1 MFIFNKGISGGIC
14 HFVFR
19 YVLPDKWYMKHDE
32 NKDSSYTMYL
42 DNDNLY
48 GKAMSEKNCHFKPFF
63 EQNICYTKQKPTT

>member
-1 MFIFNKGISGGIC
+1 
-14 HFVFR
+14 
-19 YVLPDKWYMKHDE
+19 MKHDE